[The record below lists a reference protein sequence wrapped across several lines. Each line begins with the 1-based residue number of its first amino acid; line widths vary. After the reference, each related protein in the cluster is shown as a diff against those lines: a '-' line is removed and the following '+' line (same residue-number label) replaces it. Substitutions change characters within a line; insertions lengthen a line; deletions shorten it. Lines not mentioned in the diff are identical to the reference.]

1 MPAKKI
7 PDSVIRA
14 FVERHQMPSVSI
26 VIDDL
31 DSVRV
36 DPAVAG
42 SPTPPSLR
50 DVRRKLA
57 GEPRRVAQGFV
68 DNLNGVLERTVSDS
82 RLSLIDLPGDPN
94 TFELTRLVDGASAP
108 LEFDGTTA
116 RLFVQQVFV
125 VEDGACKMESYCF
138 QLQED
143 ASIESWQLRW
153 DYCRDPPP
161 AERPYARSHVHVNG
175 MFFDGEPSAS
185 HHLPTGL
192 VSLELVIWHLITD
205 WGAKPRS
212 EDWKAILEESI
223 KGYEARGHLYRPLE
237 A

>member
-14 FVERHQMPSVSI
+14 FIERHQMPSVSI

-36 DPAVAG
+36 DPAAAG

-57 GEPRRVAQGFV
+57 GEPRGAAQDFA
-68 DNLNGVLERTVSDS
+68 DNLNGVVERTISDS
-82 RLSLIDLPGDPN
+82 RLSLIEVPGDRSA
-94 TFELTRLVDGASAP
+94 FELTRLVDGASAP

-125 VEDGACKMESYCF
+125 VEDGDCITDSYSYL
-138 QLQED
+138 LQED
-143 ASIESWQLRW
+143 ASIESWRLRW

-161 AERPYARSHVHVNG
+161 AESANAGGYVRVNG
-175 MFFDGEPSAS
+175 TWINGEPAS
-185 HHLPTGL
+185 TQRVLTGETP
-192 VSLELVIWHLITD
+192 LELVVWFLISD

-212 EDWKAILEESI
+212 EDWKAILEESL
-223 KGYEARGHLYRPLE
+223 KGFEARGRNDRLLK